1 MSALR
6 FPVTPVIIAP
16 DSKTGT
22 ITAEGSSKIVTAL
35 SQIDHVLDE
44 MQDAPLD
51 QDALAEIRSV
61 IEGTKALTRP
71 QKRIIENPKSQGKA
85 TALARLEAEIA
96 NFDQKQRRAA
106 LVSVVGPQRIR
117 GLAGSG
123 KTVILAMKA
132 AHLHLTRP
140 DENPNKHFM
149 PCSYRTFH
157 QTSGDEVLSSLGNQ
171 YRGDKFRYMSS
182 SSSSS
187 FKGSTETLV
196 NSPGL
201 PSLSF
206 SAAQSAAGRK
216 DPFDYACRELV
227 ATGSVVPFYYQV
239 LIDECQDFQADV
251 TNFVMLS
258 EKMKESIR
266 T

>member
-16 DSKTGT
+16 DLKTGT

-71 QKRIIENPKSQGKA
+71 QKRIIENPESQGKA

-140 DENPNKHFM
+140 NEKILITFYTRSLRTSIKHLVTKF
-149 PCSYRTFH
+149 YRH
-157 QTSGDEVLSSLGNQ
+157 YRDGDPDWEQIHIRHGWGGTAS
-171 YRGDKFRYMSS
+171 
-182 SSSSS
+182 
-187 FKGSTETLV
+187 KGVTQTLV
-196 NSPGL
+196 D
-201 PSLSF
+201 
-206 SAAQSAAGRK
+206 A
-216 DPFDYACRELV
+216 LV
-227 ATGSVVPFYYQV
+227 YRHFPLARLKVQLAERTHS
-239 LIDECQDFQADV
+239 
-251 TNFVMLS
+251 TMLA
-258 EKMKESIR
+258 EN
-266 T
+266 